1 MTFTSVS
8 GHLMGLD
15 FAHADKRWSDETTI
29 HLYSAPVVK
38 SVPPDKKEQETQLQ
52 QLARSCQWLV
62 LWLDGDRE
70 GENISFEVIQVC
82 YQANPRL
89 VIKRARFSAL
99 TPQQLHR
106 TVNSL
111 GAPNEN
117 EAIAVDARR
126 VPQQSISP
134 LHNDLINHAV
144 LPHAVSQARDRPADR
159 RLLHSYANTAPSR
172 QIQLELPTWSWR

>member
-15 FAHADKRWSDETTI
+15 FAPTNKKWSSETTI
-29 HLYSAPVVK
+29 DLYSAPVIK
-38 SVPPDKKEQETQLQ
+38 SVPDDKKVQEKQLQ

-62 LWLDGDRE
+62 LWLDCDRE

-106 TVNSL
+106 TINSL
-111 GAPNEN
+111 GMPNEK
-117 EAIAVDARR
+117 EAIAVDAR
-126 VPQQSISP
+126 
-134 LHNDLINHAV
+134 
-144 LPHAVSQARDRPADR
+144 
-159 RLLHSYANTAPSR
+159 
-172 QIQLELPTWSWR
+172 